1 VFGHLRRAGE
11 AGMTWERAQS
21 MTDVELEAALFR
33 DAGRNVG
40 AMRAV
45 IDYAHVH
52 AELSRPGVTLQ
63 LLGLEYQEG
72 VVARGGGEKPY
83 QYSQF
88 CELYGAWRVR
98 LKPSM
103 RRVHRAGEKVF
114 VDYTGRK
121 LHLVNPQTGEVI
133 AVELFVMVL
142 GASDYTYA
150 EATRTSSF
158 ATSLARPFAGSN
170 SLAARLR

>member
-63 LLGLEYQEG
+63 LLWLEYQEG